1 MKLLL
6 GAKRYLEELELK
18 KKKEMEPEDHEE
30 ENNFTVAEQKTLEMK
45 LLVSVVLHP
54 LDYAKN
60 LIMMGYEPLPPYQ
73 SYWFGKPY
81 YLYPNVLK
89 YVRHIYSVDGVL
101 GCFRGIVC
109 KSSALVVQNTLITYF
124 DKKYP
129 APQIGDSLQSK
140 LKRNIVVKCI
150 CTLAS
155 HPLQMMAVRCMAQF
169 VGRERLYSEWNPL
182 ANLLTI
188 LKLEG
193 LAGLFKGFWAKLLG
207 EVALVTASVVIV
219 HSIHRMI
226 KSNSDSDNSE
236 KSMVFVS
243 TVVNFA
249 CVSYFYP
256 YNVVSTTM
264 SVNGAGLSIGQPPMS
279 PIFANTH
286 HCYTYLSYMNQLK
299 RGSNLFYRWVPTVSR
314 SDDILKLRSA

>member
-169 VGRERLYSEWNPL
+169 VG
-182 ANLLTI
+182 
-188 LKLEG
+188 
-193 LAGLFKGFWAKLLG
+193 LFKGFWAKLLG